1 VVTISGEEGIGKPDE
16 RIFALTL
23 ERLAVLPRSAVMVGD
38 SLRRDIA
45 GAQRAGLRTVWVNR
59 TGASLGEGHM
69 PDAQV
74 ADLRRLREVV
84 CAL

>member
-1 VVTISGEEGIGKPDE
+1 VVTISGEEGVGKPDE

-23 ERLAVLPRSAVMVGD
+23 ERLAVPPHSAVMVGD

-45 GAQRAGLRTVWVNR
+45 GAQKAGLKAIWVNR
-59 TGASLGEGHM
+59 TGISAGEGHR

-74 ADLRRLREVV
+74 ADLCGLRDVL